1 MDRWRLW
8 IGLVYSLVAGL
19 IAGCAVPTSAFVDG
33 SAGVATIASLDQ
45 ISTEGLRSR
54 SYATSVEALAWQ
66 DCPSLG
72 EGAVTRIVEYVSDGL
87 RVYARLDVPS
97 LSPPGSGYPVLIF
110 AHGWVG
116 AEGAPEYDFA
126 CGESSS
132 YGTLI
137 QAYLDAGYV
146 ALVPG
151 FRGHGIVNG
160 IPADGGNWLIAFDN
174 GSYLSPAFYTID
186 LLNLLSG
193 LDALPSPAE
202 DALLPIDAGRVVLA
216 GHSQGGD
223 VILSALAATGEGAP
237 SGLEVSAASIWA
249 GTFVDRFTQLE
260 TYGPMETAR
269 SAFLDGD
276 GSWNGT
282 AAGASGDVNPDFIF
296 AYPPHWIDSPHP
308 EDWGW
313 QAGQW
318 SAPSV
323 EAVISV
329 KLDELYETL
338 NVRVGSVSGAT
349 FSTNRDRAGQLVVE
363 HDLDVVSQ
371 MAGVGG
377 AGYPEYLREPL
388 NLHTSDR
395 DFYSWPE
402 WNLRLCADINVLGG
416 TCRAYIYPGNTH
428 NLQLA
433 EDTWFSPPA
442 SRSGFDLMLRR
453 DLSRFARDTSGLPA
467 E

>member
-1 MDRWRLW
+1 MKGSQFWSC
-8 IGLVYSLVAGL
+8 LVCGILPALSVA
-19 IAGCAVPTSAFVDG
+19 CAAPTDNFADPPV
-33 SAGVATIASLDQ
+33 ALATIASLDE
-45 ISTEGLRSR
+45 ISTVGLRNR
-54 SYATSVEALAWQ
+54 SYSTSIAEAAWR
-66 DCPSLG
+66 DCGSRG
-72 EGAVTRIVEYVSDGL
+72 EGGNTRIVEYVSDGL
-87 RVYARLDVPS
+87 RVLARLDVPP
-97 LSPPGSGYPVLIF
+97 SPPTDSGYPVLVF
-110 AHGWVG
+110 AHGWIG
-116 AEGAPEYDFA
+116 AEAAPDYDFA
-126 CGESSS
+126 CGESSP
-132 YGTLI
+132 YGALI
-137 QAYLDAGYV
+137 KAYLDAGYV
-146 ALVPG
+146 TLVPG
-151 FRGHGIVNG
+151 FRGHGTVNG
-160 IPADGGNWLIAFDN
+160 RTADGAEWLIAFDN

-202 DALLPIDAGRVVLA
+202 DAPLPIDAGRVVLA

-223 VILSALAATGEGAP
+223 VILTALAATGEGAP

-282 AAGASGDVNPDFIF
+282 AAGASGAVNPDFVF
-296 AYPPHWIDSPHP
+296 GYPPHWIGSPHP
-308 EDWGW
+308 EDWDW

-323 EAVISV
+323 EAVISE
-329 KLDELYETL
+329 KLDQMYETL
-338 NVRVGSVSGAT
+338 NGRVGSVSGAT
-349 FSTNRDRAGQLVVE
+349 FRIDRDGAGQLVVE
-363 HDLDVVSQ
+363 HDPDVVSQ

-402 WNLRLCADINVLGG
+402 WNRQLCADINALGG

-433 EDTWFSPPA
+433 EDIWFSPPA
-442 SRSGFDLMLRR
+442 SRSGFDLILRR
-453 DLSRFARDTSGLPA
+453 DLSRFAHDATGMPA